1 MNDVLSWVLESVS
14 NVDPLWR
21 TLLSALGMFLETSV
35 LVGLIVPGDTIVIVS
50 STGVESVLQFVALVL
65 AVIGGALTGE
75 TVGFALG
82 RYFGPRI
89 QASRIGQRLG
99 AKHWTRAENYLR
111 RRGGFAVFL
120 SRFLPVFHSLI
131 PLTVGMS
138 GMRYRRFMAWTV
150 PASCIWALA
159 YVSVGSAAAGGY
171 RQLSDQLHY
180 AGYFFVAAIT
190 VFVLIVF
197 AMKKWLAHREARH
210 MEQEDPSRMD

>member
-14 NVDPLWR
+14 AVDPLLR
-21 TLLSALGMFLETSV
+21 TLLCALGMFLETSV

-50 STGVESVLQFVALVL
+50 STGVESVLQFIALVL
-65 AVIGGALTGE
+65 AVIGGALAGE

-89 QASRIGQRLG
+89 QGSRLG
-99 AKHWTRAENYLR
+99 RRLGKHHWVRAENYLR

-138 GMRYRRFMAWTV
+138 GMRYRRFMAWTI
-150 PASCIWALA
+150 PACILWSVA
-159 YVSVGSAAAGGY
+159 YVGVGSAAAGGY
-171 RQLSDQLHY
+171 RELSGDLHF
-180 AGYFFVAAIT
+180 AGILFVGVIVAFVLL
-190 VFVLIVF
+190 VFVV
-197 AMKKWLAHREARH
+197 KKWLARREARH
-210 MEQEDPSRMD
+210 MEHDDTSRMQ